1 MSGLFGTLN
10 TATSGLLAQQNALQT
25 NGHNVSNLNTPGYSR
40 QRVDLQTNV
49 AQQVPGVGQV
59 GTGVQVG
66 GISRMTD
73 PFINN
78 QLMNGYSTTNK
89 HQALSDTIGQLEA
102 TFNEPSETGLSNQIS
117 EVFNAWT
124 YLASNPEQAASK
136 TMIVQT
142 SETFVDTVQHMA
154 NAMKA
159 LKADTVQQLD
169 KAAVDANS
177 TLKQLE
183 DLNHQI
189 WQASVRGYTPNDLL
203 DTQDQL
209 VNKLASQGDI
219 QVKKIKYNRVSITM
233 DEQTL
238 LDENTRNEIMTV
250 ASLNDSG
257 EAVLSD
263 GTTLTAEAKV
273 GQFVIKSDK
282 EGTAAYQPI
291 NLDGGSVKGTQDA
304 LTVIDDMQAGLD
316 QFAYDFATAVNTIHS
331 NDGEGT
337 DFFTV
342 SEEGS
347 ALSLQVN
354 QEIKED
360 PNQIVTGKSMDNET
374 EIDGDG
380 SRAQL
385 ISSLK
390 NTPINLDGDWYNDET
405 MEINSDVN
413 SSTLFDS
420 YNGMVTDM
428 GIIKQQSDNMLDT
441 QEGLMA
447 LLEQRRES
455 VSGVDINGEVTDM
468 IRYSS
473 AFQANSKVLA
483 TLSEMLDT
491 LINRT
496 GV

>member
-25 NGHNVSNLNTPGYSR
+25 IGHNVSNVNTPGYSR

-59 GTGVQVG
+59 GTGVQVA
-66 GISRMTD
+66 GISRMQD
-73 PFINN
+73 QFVMN

-102 TFNEPSETGLSNQIS
+102 TFNEPSKTGLSNQIS

-124 YLASNPEQAASK
+124 NLASNPEQAASK
-136 TMIVQT
+136 TMLLQT
-142 SETFVDTVQHMA
+142 NETFVDTVQHMA
-154 NAMKA
+154 NSMKD

-169 KAAVDANS
+169 KSAADANS

-183 DLNHQI
+183 DLNQQI
-189 WQASVRGYTPNDLL
+189 WQASVRGFTPNDLL

-219 QVKKIKYNRVSITM
+219 KVDRDKYNRVSISM
-233 DEQTL
+233 DGQTL
-238 LDENTRNEIMTV
+238 LNENTRNEIMAVT
-250 ASLNDSG
+250 SLDG
-257 EAVLSD
+257 DGKAVMSD
-263 GTTLTAEAKV
+263 GTTLDGAAKV
-273 GQFVIKSDK
+273 GQFVVRSEE
-282 EGTAAYQPI
+282 EGTFTPI
-291 NLDGGSVKGTQDA
+291 TLEDGSVKGTQDA
-304 LTVIDDMQAGLD
+304 LDVIDGMQSELD
-316 QFAYDFATAVNTIHS
+316 EFVFSFATAVNTIHS
-331 NDGEGT
+331 NDGEGI
-337 DFFTV
+337 DFFDV
-342 SEEGS
+342 SEENS
-347 ALSLQVN
+347 ALSLQVS
-354 QEIKED
+354 QEIKND
-360 PNQIVTGKSMDNET
+360 SSLIVTGQLLDNS
-374 EIDGDG
+374 IAGDG

-390 NTPINLDGDWYNDET
+390 NTPISLDNENWFDKDT
-405 MEINSDVN
+405 MEINSDAN
-413 SSTLFDS
+413 SSTLFNK
-420 YNGMVTDM
+420 YNSMVTDM

-455 VSGVDINGEVTDM
+455 VSGVDINEEVTDM

-473 AFQANSKVLA
+473 AFQANSKVLS
-483 TLSEMLDT
+483 TLADMLDT

>member
-25 NGHNVSNLNTPGYSR
+25 LGHNVSNVNTPGYSR

-49 AQQVPGVGQV
+49 AQQIPGVGQI
-59 GTGVQVG
+59 GTGVQVA
-66 GISRMTD
+66 GISRMQD
-73 PFINN
+73 QFVMN
-78 QLMNGYSTTNK
+78 QLMNGYSTTSK

-124 YLASNPEQAASK
+124 YLASNPEQDASK
-136 TMIVQT
+136 TMLVQT

-154 NAMKA
+154 NSMEA
-159 LKADTVQQLD
+159 LKEDTIQQLD
-169 KAAVDANS
+169 KEAVDANS

-183 DLNHQI
+183 DLNYQI

-209 VNKLASQGDI
+209 VNKLASQADI
-219 QVKKIKYNRVSITM
+219 TVVRDKYNRVSISM
-233 DEQTL
+233 DGQTL
-238 LDENTRNEIMTV
+238 LNEDTRNELMAVT
-250 ASLNDSG
+250 ALNDDG
-257 EAVLSD
+257 AAVLSD
-263 GTTLTAEAKV
+263 GTVLTEAAEI
-273 GQFVIKSDK
+273 GQFVLRSESD
-282 EGTAAYQPI
+282 EETSFQPI
-291 NLDGGSVKGTQDA
+291 NLDGGSVKGTQEA
-304 LTVIDDMQAGLD
+304 LTIISDMQNELD
-316 QFAYDFATAVNTIHS
+316 DFVYSFATAVNTIHS
-331 NDGEGT
+331 NNGEGI
-337 DFFTV
+337 DFF
-342 SEEGS
+342 SIDNENA

-354 QEIKED
+354 QDIKD
-360 PNQIVTGKSMDNET
+360 DASLIVTGKSLTNDVA
-374 EIDGDG
+374 GDG

-390 NTPINLDGDWYNDET
+390 NTPISLEDANWFDEET
-405 MEINSDVN
+405 MEINSSN
-413 SSTLFDS
+413 GSSTLFS
-420 YNGMVTDM
+420 KYNSMVTNM

-455 VSGVDINGEVTDM
+455 VSGVDINEEVTDM
-468 IRYSS
+468 IKFSS

>member
-25 NGHNVSNLNTPGYSR
+25 IGHNVSNLNTPGYSR

-49 AQQVPGVGQV
+49 AQQVPGVGQI

-73 PFINN
+73 PFIMN
-78 QLMNGYSTTNK
+78 QLMNGYSTTSK

-154 NAMKA
+154 NAMNA

-219 QVKKIKYNRVSITM
+219 QVSKDKYNRVSITM

-238 LDENTRNEIMTV
+238 LNEHTRNEIMTV
-250 ASLNDSG
+250 TSLNDSG

-273 GQFVIKSDK
+273 GQFVIKSDN

-360 PNQIVTGKSMDNET
+360 PSLIVTGKSMDNE
-374 EIDGDG
+374 IAGDG

-390 NTPINLDGDWYNDET
+390 NTPINLDGEWYSDKT

-468 IRYSS
+468 IKYSS
-473 AFQANSKVLA
+473 AFQANSKVLS

>member
-25 NGHNVSNLNTPGYSR
+25 LGHNVSNVNTPGYSR

-49 AQQVPGVGQV
+49 AQQIPGVGQI
-59 GTGVQVG
+59 GTGVQVA
-66 GISRMTD
+66 GISRMQD
-73 PFINN
+73 QFVMN
-78 QLMNGYSTTNK
+78 QLMNGYSTTSK

-219 QVKKIKYNRVSITM
+219 QVSKDKYNRVSITM

-238 LDENTRNEIMTV
+238 LNENTRNEIMTV
-250 ASLNDSG
+250 TSLNDFG

-273 GQFVIKSDK
+273 GQFVIKSDNK
-282 EGTAAYQPI
+282 GTAGYQPI
-291 NLDGGSVKGTQDA
+291 NLEGGSVKGTQDA
-304 LTVIDDMQAGLD
+304 LTVIDDMQTELD

-331 NDGEGT
+331 NDGAEDGI

-354 QEIKED
+354 QEIKEN
-360 PNQIVTGKSMDNET
+360 PSLIVTGKSLNNE
-374 EIDGDG
+374 IAGDG

-390 NTPINLDGDWYNDET
+390 NTPINLEGEWYDDET
-405 MEINSDVN
+405 MEIDSDIN

-468 IRYSS
+468 IKYSS
-473 AFQANSKVLA
+473 AFQANSKVLS

>member
-25 NGHNVSNLNTPGYSR
+25 IGHNVSNLNTPGYSR

-49 AQQVPGVGQV
+49 AQQVPGVGQI

-73 PFINN
+73 PFIMN
-78 QLMNGYSTTNK
+78 QLMNGYSTTSK

-124 YLASNPEQAASK
+124 YLASNPEPAASK

-219 QVKKIKYNRVSITM
+219 KVEKDKYNRVSVEM
-233 DEQTL
+233 NGQTL
-238 LDENTRNEIMTV
+238 LDADSRSEILTV
-250 ASLNDSG
+250 TSINKDG
-257 EAVLSD
+257 KAVLSD
-263 GTTLTAEAKV
+263 NTLLEVNAEL
-273 GQFVIKSDK
+273 GQFAVRSG
-282 EGTAAYQPI
+282 EGDAETTQPI
-291 NLDGGSVKGTQDA
+291 SLTGGSVKGTQEA
-304 LTVIDDMQAGLD
+304 LTVIDDMQTGLD

-354 QEIKED
+354 QEIKEN
-360 PNQIVTGKSMDNET
+360 PNRIVTGKSLKNK
-374 EIDGDG
+374 IDGDG